1 MGPPREADVKL
12 AALVPQHNKSTNV
25 NPSRPH
31 IIIAGILLNR
41 IFGVPTLAQMK
52 GTADSCRGVVD
63 EECGRAAADA
73 YLSAPINKLNIDAQF
88 SYHFPERAQS
98 SSIRLAGSSF
108 KPPCCARAG
117 RRASH
122 QPLPVCHRRRIKPSS
137 TSSSG
142 LLLRLGPTRRPP
154 ALAVGHQQLLALDY
168 CF

>member
-1 MGPPREADVKL
+1 MNCLLITRMQHMGPPREADVKL

-73 YLSAPINKLNIDAQF
+73 Y
-88 SYHFPERAQS
+88 HFPERAQS

-122 QPLPVCHRRRIKPSS
+122 QPLPVCHRRRINRP
-137 TSSSG
+137 
-142 LLLRLGPTRRPP
+142 RLPPQASCCASVRR
-154 ALAVGHQQLLALDY
+154 ADHQPLP
-168 CF
+168 